1 MDATFILDKKEKKFK
16 FLIVAMAKR
25 IILHVDMDA
34 FFASIEEREHPEY
47 RNKPLVV
54 GANPKGGRGRGVVST
69 ANYEARKF
77 GIKSGMPIS
86 KAYKLCPNAIF
97 LPVNFSLYEKVS
109 SKIMEILREHA
120 DKFEQVS
127 IDEAFLDVSKRV
139 KDFDQARQLAI
150 LLKEKIWESE
160 NLTCS
165 IGIGPNKL
173 VAKIASSFKK
183 PDGLTVVKP
192 EEVEKF
198 LSPLPV
204 EEIPGIGKKSKKILN
219 EMGIKTIGDLAK
231 TNPSLLVEKFGK
243 IGVYFHLASKG
254 IDESEVE
261 EEYEIKSLGREHTFE
276 KDTDDVFLIQKTL
289 ESLAKETWEEL
300 KKEKLTYKTV
310 TIKVRYEDF
319 ETHTHSKTLSLQTD
333 SLEKIIEIGKKLLEP
348 FLYAGKRI
356 RLIGIRVS
364 KLKEEKLRRLL
375 I

>member
-1 MDATFILDKKEKKFK
+1 MLQ
-16 FLIVAMAKR
+16 R
-25 IILHVDMDA
+25 IILHVDLDA
-34 FFASIEEREHPEY
+34 FFASVEEREHPEY
-47 RNKPLVV
+47 RGRPLVV
-54 GANPKGGRGRGVVST
+54 GANPKGGKGRGVVST
-69 ANYEARKF
+69 ANYEARKY
-77 GIKSGMPIS
+77 GIHSGIPIS
-86 KAYKLCPNAIF
+86 KAYKLCPDAIF

-109 SKIMEILREHA
+109 SNIMKILREHC

-139 KDFDQARQLAI
+139 KDFDQARHLAI
-150 LLKEKIWESE
+150 LLKEKIWEE
-160 NLTCS
+160 EKLTCS

-173 VAKIASSFKK
+173 IAKIASGFKK
-183 PDGLTVVKP
+183 PDGLTVVRP

-204 EEIPGIGKKSKKILN
+204 EEIPGIGKKTKKILN

-231 TNPSLLVEKFGK
+231 TNASLLIEKFGK
-243 IGVYFHLASKG
+243 IGIYFHLASKG

-276 KDTDDVFLIQKTL
+276 KDTDDIFLIHETL
-289 ESLAKETWEEL
+289 KALAKEIWEEL
-300 KKEKLTYKTV
+300 REKNLTYKSV
-310 TIKVRYEDF
+310 TIKIRYENF

-333 SLEKIIEIGKKLLEP
+333 SLEKMIEIGKKLLEP
-348 FLYAGKRI
+348 FLYTEKRI

-375 I
+375 S

>member
-1 MDATFILDKKEKKFK
+1 M
-16 FLIVAMAKR
+16 R
-25 IILHVDMDA
+25 IILHVDLDA
-34 FFASIEEREHPEY
+34 FFASVEQREHPEY
-47 RNKPLVV
+47 RGLPVVV
-54 GANPKGGRGRGVVST
+54 GANPKGGKGRGVVST
-69 ANYEARKF
+69 ASYEARKY
-77 GIKSGMPIS
+77 GIHSGMPIS

-97 LPVNFSLYEKVS
+97 LPVNFPLYEKVS
-109 SKIMEILREHA
+109 SRIMNILREHA

-150 LLKEKIWESE
+150 LIKEKIWESE

-173 VAKIASSFKK
+173 IAKIASGFKK
-183 PDGLTVVKP
+183 PDGLTVVMP

-204 EEIPGIGKKSKKILN
+204 EEIPGIGKKTKKILN

-231 TNPSLLVEKFGK
+231 TNVSLLIEKFGK
-243 IGVYFHLASKG
+243 IGIYFHLASHG

-276 KDTDDVFLIQKTL
+276 KDMEDVLFIHKTL
-289 ESLAKETWEEL
+289 ESLAKEVWEEL
-300 KKEKLTYKTV
+300 KKENLTYKTITV
-310 TIKVRYEDF
+310 KVRYEDF
-319 ETHTHSKTLSLQTD
+319 ETHTHSKTLNFQTD
-333 SLEKIIEIGKKLLEP
+333 SLEEMIKAGKELLEP
-348 FLYAGKRI
+348 FLYSEKRI

-364 KLKEEKLRRLL
+364 KLKEERIKKLK
-375 I
+375 

>member
-1 MDATFILDKKEKKFK
+1 MN
-16 FLIVAMAKR
+16 AMAKR

-54 GANPKGGRGRGVVST
+54 GANPKGGKGRGVVST

-173 VAKIASSFKK
+173 VAKIASGFKK

-204 EEIPGIGKKSKKILN
+204 EEIPGIGKKRKKILN